1 MKDVCTIKFQIFLN
15 IFFQSIKTVF
25 TGVTVPINY
34 DREMEKEIPFT
45 QKKGPSNKLGL
56 SPTGRYEDD
65 ALKGNHRLR
74 EMK

>member
-1 MKDVCTIKFQIFLN
+1 MRRQFLA
-15 IFFQSIKTVF
+15 
-25 TGVTVPINY
+25 GVLE
-34 DREMEKEIPFT
+34 EMEKVIPNT